1 MSAINPNV
9 QTATRHGAYSIEHAP
24 DATLVVHLSGE
35 WHLRRDLPSADEVAR
50 ELASRP
56 APRRVTFD
64 ATALGRWDSGLVAF
78 LTQIHELCHRRGISE
93 DRSGLPAGVRR
104 LLDLAEAV
112 PEKQGARGSVRRPG
126 LFTRVGEAVIRHGEN
141 AADGLA
147 FVGDLTLAIGRLIGR
162 AARFRYVDLAQNI
175 QDCGPSAVGIVTLI
189 SFLVGVI
196 LAFMG
201 AVQLQQFGA
210 SIYVA
215 DLVAI
220 GMLREMGAMMTAI
233 IMSGRTGAAF
243 AAQIGTMKVTQEI
256 DALTTMGISPFQF
269 LVLPRLIALVLM
281 MPLLC
286 LYSDLMGIMGGAFVG
301 VTMLNLSLP
310 NYLRET
316 IAAVTLTYLAI
327 GVVKATVY
335 GALIAIAGCM
345 EGFRCGSSSSAVGDA
360 ATRAVVRSIVMVV
373 VACGIFAF
381 ITNILNI

>member
-220 GMLREMGAMMTAI
+220 GMARDMGAMMTAI

-243 AAQIGTMKVTQEI
+243 AARLGTMRITEEI
-256 DALTTMGISPFQF
+256 DALTTMGISPLEF
-269 LVLPRLIALVLM
+269 LVLPRLMALVLM
-281 MPLLC
+281 MPILC
-286 LYSDLMGIMGGAFVG
+286 LYSDLMGMLGGAAVG
-301 VTMLNLSLP
+301 FTMLGIPLP
-310 NYLRET
+310 LYYRET
-316 IAAVTLTYLAI
+316 AAALTLTQI
-327 GVVKATVY
+327 FGGVFKATVY
-335 GALIAIAGCM
+335 GVLIAISGCFR
-345 EGFRCGSSSSAVGDA
+345 GFQCGGSASAVGDA
-360 ATRAVVRSIVMVV
+360 ATQAVVTSIVLVV
-373 VACGIFAF
+373 VACGMFAVIFK
-381 ITNILNI
+381 ILGI